1 MVLTPHIPSTH
12 VSPRSRRGFTLV
24 ELIVAAVIAAM
35 IAGSAVASVSQMLK
49 LKTKSAARQQVYER
63 ADMATGRMALD
74 LANVIR
80 HHNLQFARITVSDGG
95 AGDSARD
102 GLMLL
107 TRSVRPVRDETDA
120 AEGGEYEVQFRI
132 KPVSGTDQRPALW
145 RRRDPG
151 HDTFLD
157 AGGVAAP
164 VVRGV
169 RALSIQAYD
178 GNEWFD
184 SWDSDAEGFPHAI
197 RVEVT
202 VDSDDGTATA
212 VSRRTV
218 AIDRTP
224 LPPVP
229 VETIDTGTT
238 TPSSSGGGS

>member
-1 MVLTPHIPSTH
+1 MVLN
-12 VSPRSRRGFTLV
+12 RQSRAGFTLV
-24 ELIVAAVIAAM
+24 ELIVAAVIAALV
-35 IAGSAVASVSQMLK
+35 AGSAVASVSQMLK
-49 LKTKSAARQQVYER
+49 LKAKSAARQQAYER
-63 ADMATGRMALD
+63 ADMAVGRIALD
-74 LANVIR
+74 LGNIVR
-80 HHNLQFARITVSDGG
+80 HHNLQFARVNVTDGG
-95 AGDSARD
+95 SGSAARD

-120 AEGGEYEVQFRI
+120 SEGGEYEVQYRVA
-132 KPVSGTDQRPALW
+132 PVSPTDTHSALW
-145 RRRDPG
+145 RRRDPA

-169 RALSIQAYD
+169 KALSIQAYD
-178 GNEWFD
+178 GNDWFD
-184 SWDSDAEGFPHAI
+184 AWDSDTYGYPHAV

-212 VSRRTV
+212 VARRTI

-229 VETIDTGTT
+229 ADSTSTNTT
-238 TPSSSGGGS
+238 TPSPAPSSGGAS